1 MRISNLLKVL
11 TLLDLGLKLH
21 KLGLEYIRLQVE
33 LDIVDEEGHV
43 QSRRDN
49 LGGQAWLVH
58 LFQADL
64 QAEAL
69 VQLHLDAAYDQEVGE
84 DLVVLLQDLGRDECV
99 EGPLYFV
106 GETDATPAI
115 LA

>member
-1 MRISNLLKVL
+1 MQA
-11 TLLDLGLKLH
+11 T
-21 KLGLEYIRLQVE
+21 
-33 LDIVDEEGHV
+33 
-43 QSRRDN
+43 RDN
-49 LGGQAWLVH
+49 LSGQAWLVH

-69 VQLHLDAAYDQEVGE
+69 VQLHLDSAYDQEVGE
-84 DLVVLLQDLGRDECV
+84 NLVVLLQHLGCDECV

-106 GETDATPAI
+106 CESDATPAI